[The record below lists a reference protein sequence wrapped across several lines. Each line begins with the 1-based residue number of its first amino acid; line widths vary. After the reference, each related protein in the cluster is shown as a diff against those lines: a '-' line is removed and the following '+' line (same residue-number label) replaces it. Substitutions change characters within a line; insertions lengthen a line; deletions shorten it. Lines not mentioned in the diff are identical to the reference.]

1 MKKFIGIILFFVF
14 LIYQSAYSQ
23 ILPTFVQEKKAT
35 ELSGNRILTGVT
47 LSNDGTKIFFVR
59 YNENFASL
67 LQYTLTKPFDVSSKD
82 TTSEVSFNLYAG
94 SDDLDNN
101 SIQDLTFN
109 NDGTKLFV
117 IDEVGGMNIHTLSVP
132 FDLSGTVT
140 QDADDGID
148 WRTKLT
154 PLDGNI
160 RSHGIRFSNDGKKMF
175 LFEAF
180 VTGSHETGVV
190 GYNLST
196 PYLPSSATSIEE
208 LDIQSDFA
216 HSGIAIQ
223 GIDFDDDGTR
233 LYIQSGAS
241 NLANY
246 DFVVYK
252 LSTPYD
258 VSTAKKVGTMKN
270 FDDASRTG
278 TIRPVGLAFSSDG
291 MKFYQSTW
299 NDNTVVEY
307 DLSCPFGII
316 ICETDPVSNVGAQVE
331 FAKNVVHLNK
341 RDVFKRFEWLRRNE
355 KNSNLNSNGINLNIY
370 NPILAS
376 SADRLKNKFAKKK
389 NTQKKS
395 DWSYWSQGDISIGRV
410 GDTAKQKPKEVKS
423 NGIMFGGDK
432 KVGENKFI
440 GAAIRFGID
449 DVDIISSGGTEFDNK
464 SLTLNLYNSS
474 PLNKKSNID
483 SLVGLS
489 YLKVDQL
496 HRGQIVGERNGKQ
509 IFTAFNLKSRSG
521 YGKFNI
527 TPKSSF
533 DLGVTQLSAYSDFG
547 PSGSNSI
554 DTYKE
559 HTFATGNISTG
570 FTFDN
575 FKEFNGIS
583 ITRNGSF
590 EYVADI
596 TPNTD
601 SKFKNNHDNVFVTN
615 SIEKHTLHNV
625 IANIGFEAIFD
636 NNATFG
642 FNYERFQ
649 GLDENSSHYDS
660 MFIKLSFRRDEEN
673 QLAFSIEPLGNND
686 AGNAS
691 IIYKRNFNG
700 FDIKFDTNYNL
711 FSKIEDYGL
720 NLKISSVF

>member
-389 NTQKKS
+389 NTKKKS

-423 NGIMFGGDK
+423 TGIMFGGDK
-432 KVGENKFI
+432 KVGENRFI

-474 PLNKKSNID
+474 PFNKKSNID

-533 DLGVTQLSAYSDFG
+533 DFGVTQLSAYSDFG
-547 PSGSNSI
+547 PSGSNSV

-691 IIYKRNFNG
+691 IIYKRNLNG
-700 FDIKFDTNYNL
+700 FNIKFDTNYNL

>member
-180 VTGSHETGVV
+180 VTGSHETVVV

-307 DLSCPFGII
+307 DLSCPYGII

-533 DLGVTQLSAYSDFG
+533 DFGVTQLSAYSDFG

-691 IIYKRNFNG
+691 IIYKRNLNG

>member
-1 MKKFIGIILFFVF
+1 M
-14 LIYQSAYSQ
+14 
-23 ILPTFVQEKKAT
+23 
-35 ELSGNRILTGVT
+35 
-47 LSNDGTKIFFVR
+47 
-59 YNENFASL
+59 
-67 LQYTLTKPFDVSSKD
+67 
-82 TTSEVSFNLYAG
+82 
-94 SDDLDNN
+94 
-101 SIQDLTFN
+101 
-109 NDGTKLFV
+109 
-117 IDEVGGMNIHTLSVP
+117 
-132 FDLSGTVT
+132 
-140 QDADDGID
+140 
-148 WRTKLT
+148 
-154 PLDGNI
+154 
-160 RSHGIRFSNDGKKMF
+160 
-175 LFEAF
+175 
-180 VTGSHETGVV
+180 
-190 GYNLST
+190 
-196 PYLPSSATSIEE
+196 
-208 LDIQSDFA
+208 
-216 HSGIAIQ
+216 
-223 GIDFDDDGTR
+223 
-233 LYIQSGAS
+233 
-241 NLANY
+241 
-246 DFVVYK
+246 
-252 LSTPYD
+252 
-258 VSTAKKVGTMKN
+258 
-270 FDDASRTG
+270 
-278 TIRPVGLAFSSDG
+278 
-291 MKFYQSTW
+291 
-299 NDNTVVEY
+299 
-307 DLSCPFGII
+307 
-316 ICETDPVSNVGAQVE
+316 
-331 FAKNVVHLNK
+331 
-341 RDVFKRFEWLRRNE
+341 
-355 KNSNLNSNGINLNIY
+355 
-370 NPILAS
+370 
-376 SADRLKNKFAKKK
+376 
-389 NTQKKS
+389 
-395 DWSYWSQGDISIGRV
+395 
-410 GDTAKQKPKEVKS
+410 
-423 NGIMFGGDK
+423 
-432 KVGENKFI
+432 
-440 GAAIRFGID
+440 
-449 DVDIISSGGTEFDNK
+449 
-464 SLTLNLYNSS
+464 YNSS
-474 PLNKKSNID
+474 PLNEKNNID

-533 DLGVTQLSAYSDFG
+533 DFGVTQLSAYSDFG
-547 PSGSNSI
+547 PSGSNSV

>member
-1 MKKFIGIILFFVF
+1 MKKFISIILFFVF

-67 LQYTLTKPFDVSSKD
+67 LQYTFTKPFDVSSKD

-533 DLGVTQLSAYSDFG
+533 DFGVTQLSAYSDFG
-547 PSGSNSI
+547 PSGSNSV

>member
-1 MKKFIGIILFFVF
+1 MKKFIGIILFFLF

-316 ICETDPVSNVGAQVE
+316 ICETDPVSNVGTQVE

-410 GDTAKQKPKEVKS
+410 GDTAKQKPKEIKS

-533 DLGVTQLSAYSDFG
+533 DFGVTQLSAYSDFG

>member
-423 NGIMFGGDK
+423 TGIMFGGDK

-533 DLGVTQLSAYSDFG
+533 DFGVTQLSAYSDFG
-547 PSGSNSI
+547 PSGSNSV

>member
-1 MKKFIGIILFFVF
+1 
-14 LIYQSAYSQ
+14 
-23 ILPTFVQEKKAT
+23 
-35 ELSGNRILTGVT
+35 
-47 LSNDGTKIFFVR
+47 
-59 YNENFASL
+59 
-67 LQYTLTKPFDVSSKD
+67 
-82 TTSEVSFNLYAG
+82 
-94 SDDLDNN
+94 
-101 SIQDLTFN
+101 
-109 NDGTKLFV
+109 
-117 IDEVGGMNIHTLSVP
+117 
-132 FDLSGTVT
+132 
-140 QDADDGID
+140 
-148 WRTKLT
+148 
-154 PLDGNI
+154 
-160 RSHGIRFSNDGKKMF
+160 
-175 LFEAF
+175 
-180 VTGSHETGVV
+180 
-190 GYNLST
+190 
-196 PYLPSSATSIEE
+196 
-208 LDIQSDFA
+208 
-216 HSGIAIQ
+216 
-223 GIDFDDDGTR
+223 
-233 LYIQSGAS
+233 
-241 NLANY
+241 
-246 DFVVYK
+246 
-252 LSTPYD
+252 
-258 VSTAKKVGTMKN
+258 
-270 FDDASRTG
+270 
-278 TIRPVGLAFSSDG
+278 

-316 ICETDPVSNVGAQVE
+316 ICETDQVSNVGAQVE

-533 DLGVTQLSAYSDFG
+533 DFGVTQLSAYSDFG
-547 PSGSNSI
+547 PSGSNSV

>member
-278 TIRPVGLAFSSDG
+278 AIRPVGLAFSSDG

-307 DLSCPFGII
+307 DLSCPYGII

-423 NGIMFGGDK
+423 TGIMFGGDK
-432 KVGENKFI
+432 KVGENRFI

-474 PLNKKSNID
+474 LLNKKSNID

-509 IFTAFNLKSRSG
+509 IFTAFNLKSKSG

-533 DLGVTQLSAYSDFG
+533 DFGVTQLSAYSDFG

-575 FKEFNGIS
+575 FKEFNDIS